1 MATMTRNKD
10 ETRQRILDAALALA
24 GTEGFAAL
32 GINAVAR
39 AAGADKQLIYRYFGG
54 LEGLLAALGA
64 DVAQRM
70 AAALAPALDPKP
82 KTYAALAEALA
93 LALYDQMRADPMYR
107 QLRLMEASA
116 PSPATDAFRA
126 ARGQALGA
134 WVIAARQGLALL
146 EGIDIPALNALI
158 IAAVE
163 GAAIL
168 GPVGMEA
175 GTDAARARLLPELR
189 RVIVAAY
196 GGAGGR

>member
-1 MATMTRNKD
+1 MTRNKD
-10 ETRQRILDAALALA
+10 ETRQRILDAALTLA
-24 GTEGFAAL
+24 GSDGFAAL

-54 LEGLLAALGA
+54 LEGLLSALGA
-64 DVAQRM
+64 DVAERM
-70 AAALAPALDPKP
+70 AASLAPALIPKP
-82 KTYAALAEALA
+82 ASYAMMAEALA

-126 ARGQALGA
+126 ARGAALGA
-134 WVIAARQGLALL
+134 WVAEARQGLDLPPGL
-146 EGIDIPALNALI
+146 DIPALNALI

-168 GPVGMEA
+168 GPVGMQA
-175 GTDAARARLLPELR
+175 GSPDTRARLLPELKR
-189 RVIVAAY
+189 IIAAAY
-196 GGAGGR
+196 GGSGNALP

>member
-1 MATMTRNKD
+1 MSRNKD

-24 GTEGFAAL
+24 GTAGFAAL

-39 AAGADKQLIYRYFGG
+39 AAEADKQLIYRYFGG
-54 LEGLLAALGA
+54 LEGLLAAAGA
-64 DVAQRM
+64 DVAERM
-70 AAALAPALDPKP
+70 AAALAPALQPP
-82 KTYAALAEALA
+82 PASYAALAEALA

-126 ARGQALGA
+126 ARGEALRVWMA
-134 WVIAARQGLALL
+134 AARAGLDAPPGVDL
-146 EGIDIPALNALI
+146 PALNAVI

-168 GPVGMEA
+168 GPVGMET
-175 GTDAARARLLPELR
+175 GTPATRDRLMPELSR
-189 RVIVAAY
+189 IIAAAY
-196 GGAGGR
+196 AGARGGKV

>member
-93 LALYDQMRADPMYR
+93 QALYDQKRADPM
-107 QLRLMEASA
+107 
-116 PSPATDAFRA
+116 
-126 ARGQALGA
+126 
-134 WVIAARQGLALL
+134 
-146 EGIDIPALNALI
+146 
-158 IAAVE
+158 
-163 GAAIL
+163 
-168 GPVGMEA
+168 
-175 GTDAARARLLPELR
+175 
-189 RVIVAAY
+189 
-196 GGAGGR
+196 